1 MKISSPDITHKS
13 DVGGVMLGIDSEE
26 KLRQEFPQLIETVRA
41 ALPEARIDGVT
52 LQKMLDKVD
61 YEVIIGAKKDKDFG
75 TIILFGMGGVGT
87 EIFKDVSIGLPPLN
101 QTLARRLM
109 EETEVYR
116 MLQGYRGETPANMKE
131 LEHLLVSFSNLIV
144 DFPEI
149 AEVDINPVGISDG
162 KALALDARIIIDP
175 EAIDHVTQYPHL
187 VITPY
192 PTKYTLPWKL
202 TDGTE
207 VLLRPIRPEDEPL
220 EYEMLSSL
228 SEETMRVRFFSVIK
242 TSPTKCSSG
251 SVT

>member
-1 MKISSPDITHKS
+1 
-13 DVGGVMLGIDSEE
+13 
-26 KLRQEFPQLIETVRA
+26 
-41 ALPEARIDGVT
+41 
-52 LQKMLDKVD
+52 
-61 YEVIIGAKKDKDFG
+61 
-75 TIILFGMGGVGT
+75 
-87 EIFKDVSIGLPPLN
+87 
-101 QTLARRLM
+101 
-109 EETEVYR
+109 